1 MDVGEQSVIFVEKQ
15 METNFSQIMSQN
27 IIKEM
32 YWIDVS
38 DGARAVA
45 IMGEITD
52 EKKIESNLICLF
64 PIFKPKED

>member
-1 MDVGEQSVIFVEKQ
+1 VDVGEQSVIFVEKQ

-32 YWIDVS
+32 YWIDVE
-38 DGARAVA
+38 DGARAIAV
-45 IMGEITD
+45 MGEITD

>member
-1 MDVGEQSVIFVEKQ
+1 MDIGEQSVIFVEKQ
-15 METNFSQIMSQN
+15 METNFSQIMSHN

-32 YWIDVS
+32 YWIDVE
-38 DGARAVA
+38 DGARAIA

>member
-1 MDVGEQSVIFVEKQ
+1 MDIGEQSVIFVEKQ
-15 METNFSQIMSQN
+15 IETNFSQIMSHN

-32 YWIDVS
+32 YWIDVE

>member
-1 MDVGEQSVIFVEKQ
+1 MVVGEQSVIFVEKQ
-15 METNFSQIMSQN
+15 IETNFSQIMSQN

>member
-1 MDVGEQSVIFVEKQ
+1 MDIGEQSVMFVEKQ
-15 METNFSQIMSQN
+15 METNFSQIMSHN

-32 YWIDVS
+32 YWIDVE
-38 DGARAVA
+38 DGARAIA

>member
-1 MDVGEQSVIFVEKQ
+1 MDIGEQSVIFVEKQ
-15 METNFSQIMSQN
+15 IETNFSQIMSHN

-32 YWIDVS
+32 YWIDVD

>member
-1 MDVGEQSVIFVEKQ
+1 MDISEQSVIFVEKQ
-15 METNFSQIMSQN
+15 METNFSQIMSHN

-32 YWIDVS
+32 YWIDVE
-38 DGARAVA
+38 DGARAIA

>member
-1 MDVGEQSVIFVEKQ
+1 VDVGEQSVIFVEKQ

>member
-32 YWIDVS
+32 YWIDVE
-38 DGARAVA
+38 DGARAIA

>member
-1 MDVGEQSVIFVEKQ
+1 MDISEQSVIFVEKQ
-15 METNFSQIMSQN
+15 IETNFSQIMSQN

>member
-15 METNFSQIMSQN
+15 IETNFSQIMSQN

>member
-1 MDVGEQSVIFVEKQ
+1 
-15 METNFSQIMSQN
+15 
-27 IIKEM
+27 M
-32 YWIDVS
+32 YWIDVE

>member
-1 MDVGEQSVIFVEKQ
+1 MDIGEQSVMFVEKQ
-15 METNFSQIMSQN
+15 IETNFSQIMSHN

-32 YWIDVS
+32 YWIDVE
-38 DGARAVA
+38 DGARAIA